1 MTLLEMPGF
10 DQVADPEVPAANRL
24 IHVGQWRLARVE
36 LLNWGTFDG
45 LHRIDVARQGHLF
58 TGASGSGKS
67 SLLDAIASVLTP
79 DRWLR
84 FNAAAQESTN
94 RNDDRSLVSYVRGA
108 WSKEADELLDRAVS
122 THLRTRAT
130 WTGILLRFENE
141 RDAPVTLARLFHLRG
156 SSTDR
161 ADLKDVCFLDRG
173 DAQLMDFREHMT
185 AGIETR
191 RIKAAWPDA
200 VVTTSGSHGSF
211 YTRLRR
217 VLGIKNENALQLL
230 HKTQSAKNL
239 GTLDQ
244 LFRSFMLDVPPTFAR
259 ATTAVEQFGELN
271 QAHQHVVD
279 LRRQAD
285 ELREIDLAIV
295 AYESASTDAA
305 EADRLAGLIDPFQN
319 HLMRRLAEDDRAGLR
334 ARHARAEE
342 ESRKAE
348 AAKDAAA
355 EDLAA
360 ASRRALQ
367 LGGSDAAQLRG
378 RLNDAKRDAGQTAA
392 RWSRFAEEL
401 ASVNVAAVP
410 ETRAEFVEFQESA
423 RTMIAASGPP
433 AGHDNDDNRLYFDA
447 RNELAAIDRELT
459 ELRTRKSNLPSALL
473 LARKQLADEIG
484 VSEAALPFAGELMEV
499 LPEFSEWTGA
509 IERVLFPLASAL
521 LVRDEYL
528 PEVRRRVESRNLG
541 ARLVF
546 EAVPAVADTPRP
558 VRTERSLLHRVRFTD
573 GPFAAWLSA
582 RAAAEFDYACVDHP
596 DEFDG
601 VDRGVTIGGQIKK
614 SARRYEKNDR
624 HRIDDRSRWILGADN
639 EAKVDLLLER
649 RRDAEKRHAAADAR
663 LKQAQNERDAQT
675 RRHAVLERTLTLDWA
690 ELDREAADELVR
702 VRTAQLTAMT
712 TGNVKLQEAIEA
724 ENEARVR
731 SKAADAAAFEKS
743 GDLRDCVVGLAEL
756 AELIAELDG
765 RVVDGSLSEADTEAL
780 EKRYRTVQRK
790 INRVNAGEVSRKVAE
805 TLHREFGAAQARAG
819 NAQSVFVSGA
829 VAFATRWP
837 AASADLTSNI
847 DDRAGYR
854 VMLEGIV
861 ARGLPEHEGNFLKL
875 LREKSRDLIGH
886 LASDIRDA
894 PKLVEDRIEPVNA
907 SLGRSRFD
915 VERYLRID
923 VKTKRAPEVVQFMA
937 DLKTVVDGAWN
948 DEDLV
953 AAEQRFAVL
962 KQIMQR
968 LASSDNADQAWRRR
982 CLDTREHVTFM
993 AKEVDLAGRVVNVHD
1008 SSSGLSGGQRQ
1019 KLVIFCLAAALRY
1032 QLAAD
1037 EDDLPS
1043 YATIILDEAFDKAD
1057 SRYTRMAMDVFVE
1070 FGFHMI
1076 LATPEKLLQTIEPY
1090 VGAVTSITNPSRKA
1104 SGAATL
1110 MFRAGDNDDGDEG
1123 SERDGDTG
1131 DDREAKGPRRGADV
1145 GEGAADG
1152 DPGRGDG

>member
-10 DQVADPEVPAANRL
+10 DQTADPKDDRAAKGP
-24 IHVGQWRLARVE
+24 IHIGQWRLARVE

-67 SLLDAIASVLTP
+67 SLLDAIASVITP

-84 FNAAAQESTN
+84 FNAAAQETAT
-94 RNDDRSLVSYVRGA
+94 RNDDRSLVSYIRGA
-108 WSKEADELLDRAVS
+108 WSKEADENLDRAVS
-122 THLRTRAT
+122 THLRKGAT
-130 WTGILLRFENE
+130 WSGVLLRFDNE
-141 RDAPVTLARLFHLRG
+141 QDAPVTLARLFHLRG

-161 ADLKDVCFLDRG
+161 ADLKDACFLDRG
-173 DAQLMDFREHMT
+173 EVELMDFRDHMN

-200 VVTTSGSHGSF
+200 VVTTTGSHGSF
-211 YTRLRR
+211 YTRARR

-239 GTLDQ
+239 GSLDQ
-244 LFRSFMLDVPPTFAR
+244 LFRSFMLDTPPTFAR
-259 ATTAVEQFGELN
+259 AATAVEQFGELN

-285 ELREIDLAIV
+285 ELRELDQAITQ
-295 AYESASTDAA
+295 YEDASRDAA
-305 EADRLAGLIDPFQN
+305 EAERLGELIEPFQN
-319 HLMRRLAEDDRAGLR
+319 QLTLRLAEDEQAGLR
-334 ARHARAEE
+334 ARQARAED
-342 ESRKAE
+342 ESRTAD
-348 AAKDAAA
+348 AAKEVAA

-360 ASRRALQ
+360 AGRRALQ
-367 LGGSDAAQLRG
+367 LGGSDAAQMQE
-378 RLNDAKRDAGQTAA
+378 RLNDATREADLTAD
-392 RWSRFAEEL
+392 RWNRFAEEL
-401 ASVNVAAVP
+401 NSVKVAAVP
-410 ETRAEFVEFQESA
+410 ETRVEFVEFQESA
-423 RTMIAASGPP
+423 RQMIGVSAPP
-433 AGHDNDDNRLYFDA
+433 AGHDNDDNRQYFTA
-447 RNELAAIDRELT
+447 RDELAAIDRELT
-459 ELRTRKSNLPSALL
+459 ELRSRRSNLPSELL
-473 LARKQLADEIG
+473 LARKRLADEIG
-484 VSEAALPFAGELMEV
+484 VSEAALPFAGELIEV
-499 LPEFSEWTGA
+499 LPEFSEWSGA

-528 PEVRRRVESRNLG
+528 PEVRRWVESRNLG

-546 EAVPAVADTPRP
+546 EAVPAVADPPRAA
-558 VRTERSLLHRVRFTD
+558 RSQRSLLHRIRVSE
-573 GPFAAWLSA
+573 GPFAEWLRA
-582 RAAAEFDYACVDHP
+582 RAAAEFDYACVEHP
-596 DEFDG
+596 DELGG

-624 HRIDDRSRWILGADN
+624 YRIDDRSRWILGADN
-639 EAKVDLLLER
+639 EAKVDLLLAR
-649 RRDAEKRHAAADAR
+649 RLDADRRHGEADAR
-663 LKQAQNERDAQT
+663 LKQAQIERDAQT
-675 RRHAVLERTLTLDWA
+675 RRRAVLERALTMDWT
-690 ELDREAADELVR
+690 ELDRVAATELVR
-702 VRTAQLTAMT
+702 VRTGQLAALT
-712 TGNVKLQEAIEA
+712 TGNAKLQDAIEA
-724 ENEARVR
+724 ENEA
-731 SKAADAAAFEKS
+731 KASYRKADATAFEKA
-743 GDLRDCVVGLAEL
+743 GVLRDCTVGLAEL
-756 AELIAELDG
+756 GVLIAELTG
-765 RVVDGSLSEADTEAL
+765 KAIHGAVSETDAVEL
-780 EKRYRTVQRK
+780 GKRYRAVQRK
-790 INRVNAGEVSRKVAE
+790 IDRRNVGDVGRKVAD
-805 TLHREFGAAQARAG
+805 TLHRESSAAQARVAM
-819 NAQSVFVSGA
+819 AQSDFVSGA
-829 VAFATRWP
+829 VAFSTRWE
-837 AASADLTSNI
+837 AASADLTTDI
-847 DDRAGYR
+847 KDRAGYR
-854 VMLEGIV
+854 ALLTGIV

-894 PKLVEDRIEPVNA
+894 PKMVEDRIDPVNA

-915 VERYLRID
+915 VERYLRIK
-923 VKTKRAPEVVQFMA
+923 VKTKRTPEVQQFMA
-937 DLKTVVDGAWN
+937 DLKTVVDGAWT
-948 DEDLV
+948 DEDLA

-962 KQIMQR
+962 KRVMQR

-993 AKEVDLAGRVVNVHD
+993 AQEVDLAGQVVNVHD
-1008 SSSGLSGGQRQ
+1008 SSAGLSGGQRQ

-1104 SGAATL
+1104 SGTATL
-1110 MFRAGDNDDGDEG
+1110 TFRAGEDAGEEAPAAGGANAGGD
-1123 SERDGDTG
+1123 SDAPSRATS
-1131 DDREAKGPRRGADV
+1131 
-1145 GEGAADG
+1145 GAAPGPEDGEEAG
-1152 DPGRGDG
+1152 DP